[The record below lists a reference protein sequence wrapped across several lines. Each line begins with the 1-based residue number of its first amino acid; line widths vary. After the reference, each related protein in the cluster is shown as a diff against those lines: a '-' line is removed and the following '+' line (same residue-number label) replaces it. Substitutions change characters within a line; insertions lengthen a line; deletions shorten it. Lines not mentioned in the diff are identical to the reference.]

1 LNEVVP
7 DFVVDIIGLKC
18 PVPLIKARRALKSA
32 NNGAIIEFTGTK
44 EEEISRKE
52 ILIALNNLN
61 QTILSNEYN
70 SNGEIWHIYAKKED

>member
-1 LNEVVP
+1 MNEVVP

-18 PVPLIKARRALKSA
+18 PVPLIKARQALKSA
-32 NNGAIIEFTGTK
+32 NNGAIIKFTGTK

-61 QTILSNEYN
+61 QTVLSDEYN
-70 SNGEIWHIYAKKED
+70 SNGEIWYIYAKKED